1 MCYGE
6 GMTTATANRTAIAY
20 LRVSTEL
27 QNESGLGLEAQLATI
42 TDYANRHGIEI
53 TETVTEVQSGK
64 SLRHR
69 PLLTA
74 TLERMAKG
82 AAELIITANVSRLAR
97 NVSDLAGMLDLSDR
111 AGFGIIAIDANLDS
125 STPSGRMIVQ
135 MLGVAAEFERAM
147 VSDRTKKALAAAKAR
162 GVVLGRPAELEDAV
176 RNIIRAKRTEGMSL
190 KAIATD
196 LNAKGIATP
205 RGAQWSEANVQQVLA
220 RTGGDPRPGK
230 VGRPRKAAA

>member
-1 MCYGE
+1 
-6 GMTTATANRTAIAY
+6 MTNAATNRTAIAY

-27 QNESGLGLEAQLATI
+27 QNESGLGLEAQLVTI
-42 TDYANRHGIEI
+42 TDYANRNGITI
-53 TETVTEVQSGK
+53 VETVTEVQSGK

-69 PLLTA
+69 PLLTT

-82 AAELIITANVSRLAR
+82 AAQLIVTANVSRLAR

-111 AGFGIIAIDANLDS
+111 HGFGIVAIDANLDS

-162 GVVLGRPAELEDAV
+162 GVVLGRPSELDDV
-176 RNIIRAKRTEGMSL
+176 TRNIIRTRRVEGATL
-190 KAIATD
+190 EEIAD
-196 LNAKGIATP
+196 WLNAHGITTP
-205 RGAQWSEANVQQVLA
+205 RGASWSLANVQQVLA
-220 RTGGDPRPGK
+220 RTGGDPRPAK
-230 VGRPRKAAA
+230 RGRPRKVAA

>member
-1 MCYGE
+1 
-6 GMTTATANRTAIAY
+6 MTNSTANRTAIAY

-42 TDYANRHGIEI
+42 TDYAKHHGITI
-53 TETVTEVQSGK
+53 TETVTEIQSGK

-82 AAELIITANVSRLAR
+82 QAELIITANVSRLAR
-97 NVSDLAGMLDLSDR
+97 NVADLAGMLDLSDR
-111 AGFGIIAIDANLDS
+111 HGFGIIAIDANLDS

-162 GVVLGRPAELEDAV
+162 GVILGRPAELDDV
-176 RNIIRAKRTEGMSL
+176 TRNMIRARRSEGATL
-190 KAIATD
+190 QEIAEW
-196 LNAKGIATP
+196 LNAHGITTP
-205 RGAQWSEANVQQVLA
+205 RGAAWSLANVQQVLT
-220 RTGGDPRPGK
+220 RTGGDPRPAK
-230 VGRPRKAAA
+230 RGRPRKAA